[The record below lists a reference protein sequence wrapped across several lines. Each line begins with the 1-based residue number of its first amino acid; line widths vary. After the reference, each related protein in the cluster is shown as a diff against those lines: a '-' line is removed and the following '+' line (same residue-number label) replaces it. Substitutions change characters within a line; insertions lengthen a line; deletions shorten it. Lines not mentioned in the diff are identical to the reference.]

1 MLNYFQRV
9 SLGFIVWWILLMPF
23 DFGLLGVFFQ
33 TIRQPFYW
41 LLSTYDE
48 KLIFETDT
56 SGYYLL
62 FAFSILLGIISAS
75 TIQLFS
81 KQFNFQSTAILQ
93 KILQYLLFFF
103 LFSYGWYKLIGVQF
117 YAPSSNILFT
127 PFGQLSKD
135 IAFWSLVGCSPLF
148 SISLGI
154 IELITAL
161 LLLVKRTRFLAAVLS
176 LFVFGF
182 IFLINLSFDISV
194 KGLSGSL
201 LLFSLLYNFFFLEKW
216 QQLIAL
222 ESSQNKKCFYKKT
235 WLKMIIVGVLIVE
248 VVIPK
253 NTEQLNKK
261 TAHFADKAF
270 LIHKHKIFKRAFIHP
285 LNYIILQDKSDHF
298 IDFKIS
304 AGNPVTC
311 FFQLGTLSLKDKML
325 YLSDGSYKLTTIPTM
340 NMPLNNKTIT
350 WNADDF
356 HE

>member
-9 SLGFIVWWILLMPF
+9 SLGFIVWWVLLMPF
-23 DFGLLGVFFQ
+23 DFGLLGGFFQ

-41 LLSTYDE
+41 LLTTYDE

-62 FAFSILLGIISAS
+62 FAFSIFLGIISAPI
-75 TIQLFS
+75 IQLFS
-81 KQFNFQSTAILQ
+81 KRFNFQPTAILQ

-117 YAPSSNILFT
+117 YAPSANILFT

-135 IAFWSLVGCSPLF
+135 IAFWSLVGSSPLF

-154 IELITAL
+154 IELITTL
-161 LLLVKRTRFLAAVLS
+161 LLLVKRTQFLAAVLS

-201 LLFSLLYNFFFLEKW
+201 LLFALMYNFYFLEKW
-216 QQLIAL
+216 QQVFVL
-222 ESSQNKKCFYKKT
+222 ENINNNRLSKKT
-235 WLKMIIVGVLIVE
+235 WLKMIIVGLLVME

-253 NTEQLNKK
+253 NVEQENEQ
-261 TAHFADKAF
+261 TVHYTDKAF
-270 LIHKHKIFKRAFIHP
+270 QINNHKVFKRVFIHSD
-285 LNYIILQDKSDHF
+285 NYIILQDKSDRF
-298 IDFKIS
+298 FDFKIA
-304 AGNPVTC
+304 AGNRSTC
-311 FFQLGTLSLKDKML
+311 VFKVGTLSLKDKQV
-325 YLSDGSYKLTTIPTM
+325 YLSDGSYKITEIPTKHL
-340 NMPLNNKTIT
+340 PLNNKTIT
-350 WNADDF
+350 WFADDF
-356 HE
+356 H

>member
-9 SLGFIVWWILLMPF
+9 SIGFIVWWILLMPF
-23 DFGLLGVFFQ
+23 DFGLLGGFFQ

-41 LLSTYDE
+41 LLTTYDE

-75 TIQLFS
+75 IIQLFS
-81 KQFNFQSTAILQ
+81 KRIHFQSAAILQ

-135 IAFWSLVGCSPLF
+135 IAFWSLVGSSPLF

-154 IELITAL
+154 IELITAF
-161 LLLVKRTRFLAAVLS
+161 LLLVKRTRFFAAVLS

-201 LLFSLLYNFFFLEKW
+201 LLFALLYNFYFLEKW
-216 QQLIAL
+216 QQVFVRDNINNNRF
-222 ESSQNKKCFYKKT
+222 SKKM
-235 WLKMIIVGVLIVE
+235 WIKMTIVGLLVME

-253 NTEQLNKK
+253 NVEQENEQ
-261 TAHFADKAF
+261 TVHYTDNAF
-270 LIHKHKIFKRAFIHP
+270 QINKHKVFKRVFIHSD
-285 LNYIILQDKSDHF
+285 NYIILQDKSDRF
-298 IDFKIS
+298 LDFKIS
-304 AGNPVTC
+304 AGNRSTC
-311 FFQLGTLSLKDKML
+311 VFKVGTLSLKENQL
-325 YLSDGSYKLTTIPTM
+325 YLSDGSYKITEIPTKHF
-340 NMPLNNKTIT
+340 PLNNKTIT
-350 WNADDF
+350 WFADDF
-356 HE
+356 H